1 MVLPA
6 YRTKKEENRR
16 GENMSETVII
26 SFARTPFGGFLG
38 SLKDV
43 PAVELGGLAIREA
56 VARAKIHPAAID
68 YVLMGMVI
76 QAGAGQI
83 PSRQATLK
91 AGLPVEV
98 PSDTIS
104 KVCASSLRAVNLADS
119 LIRAGDGE
127 IFVAGGMEN
136 MSCAPYLLEK
146 ARSGYRMGNGRL
158 VDAMLQDGLWCA
170 IHDVHMGVHGGDV
183 AAEFGI
189 ERRAQDEWALRSHQL
204 AVKAIADGK
213 LQEEIF
219 PVSIPQQK
227 GDLIVFATDELPRK
241 NASLEALQKL
251 PPAFK
256 QGACVTAGN
265 APPISDGASALVL
278 MSRKKAEALGLKPL
292 ASIVSQG
299 AVSAAAPY
307 IATVPALAGKK
318 ALAKAGLH
326 AEQLDLIEVN
336 EAFAAVA
343 LTSIKLGGW
352 NPEIVNVNGGAIA
365 FGHPIGASGGRVLMT
380 LLTELKR
387 RGGRYGM
394 ATICSGAAQ
403 GEATIIQ
410 LEQ

>member
-1 MVLPA
+1 M
-6 YRTKKEENRR
+6 R
-16 GENMSETVII
+16 ETVIV

-43 PAVELGGLAIREA
+43 PAVDLGGLAIREA
-56 VARAKIHPAAID
+56 VDRANIHPANID

-83 PSRQATLK
+83 PSRQATIK

-98 PSDTIS
+98 PSDTIG

-136 MSCAPYLLEK
+136 MSSAPYLLEK
-146 ARSGYRMGNGRL
+146 ARSGYRMGNGQL
-158 VDAMLQDGLWCA
+158 VDAMVKDGLWCA

-183 AAEFGI
+183 ADEFGI
-189 ERRAQDEWALRSHQL
+189 ERGAQDEWALRSHQL
-204 AVKAIADGK
+204 AVKAIAEGK

-219 PVSIPQQK
+219 PVSIPQKK

-256 QGACVTAGN
+256 KGACVTAGN

-278 MSRKKAEALGLKPL
+278 MSREKAEALGLKPL

-299 AVSAAAPY
+299 AASAAAPY
-307 IATVPALAGKK
+307 IATVPALAGKQ
-318 ALAKAGLH
+318 ALAKAGLSV
-326 AEQLDLIEVN
+326 EQLDLIEVN

-352 NPEIVNVNGGAIA
+352 NPDIVNVNGGAIA

-403 GEATIIQ
+403 GEATIIK

>member
-1 MVLPA
+1 M
-6 YRTKKEENRR
+6 R
-16 GENMSETVII
+16 ETVIV

-43 PAVELGGLAIREA
+43 PAVDLGGLAIREA
-56 VARAKIHPAAID
+56 VSRANVDPATID
-68 YVLMGMVI
+68 YVFMGMVV

-98 PSDTIS
+98 PSDTIG

-119 LIRAGDGE
+119 LIRAGDGD

-136 MSCAPYLLEK
+136 MSSAPYLLEK
-146 ARSGYRMGNGRL
+146 ARTGYRMGNGQL
-158 VDAMLQDGLWCA
+158 VDAMVKDGLWCA

-183 AAEFGI
+183 ADEFGI
-189 ERRAQDEWALRSHQL
+189 ERGPQDEWALRSHQL
-204 AVKAIADGK
+204 AVKAIEEGK
-213 LQEEIF
+213 LQDEIF
-219 PVSIPQQK
+219 PVSIPQKK
-227 GDLIVFATDELPRK
+227 GDPIVFDTDELPRK

-251 PPAFK
+251 SPAFK
-256 QGACVTAGN
+256 KGACVTAGN

-278 MSRKKAEALGLKPL
+278 MSRAKAEALGLKPL
-292 ASIVSQG
+292 ATIVSQG
-299 AVSAAAPY
+299 AASAAAPY

-318 ALAKAGLH
+318 ALDKAGLT
-326 AEQLDLIEVN
+326 AGQLDLIEVN

-352 NPEIVNVNGGAIA
+352 NPNLVNVNGGAIA

-403 GEATIIQ
+403 GEATIIK
-410 LEQ
+410 LEE